1 MLWPPVLEILTWK
14 LWFIKNAHLKK
25 KAHLFG
31 FTILIHQRRQWRPT
45 PVLLPGKSHDG
56 GAW

>member
-25 KAHLFG
+25 KKAHLFG
-31 FTILIHQRRQWRPT
+31 FTILIHQRRQW
-45 PVLLPGKSHDG
+45 
-56 GAW
+56 